1 MQPNHLNYR
10 SLAVAGITAVVSDT
24 IEMSFDLKKWARKP
38 KQSIR
43 QVNYQL
49 VFKKRSKLP

>member
-1 MQPNHLNYR
+1 MQPNHLNCS
-10 SLAVAGITAVVSDT
+10 SLAVAGITVVVSDT
-24 IEMSFDLKKWARKP
+24 IEMSFDLKKWARKQ

-49 VFKKRSKLP
+49 IFKKRSKLP

>member
-1 MQPNHLNYR
+1 MQPNHLNCS

-24 IEMSFDLKKWARKP
+24 IEMSFDLKKWARKQ

-49 VFKKRSKLP
+49 IFKKRSKLP

>member
-24 IEMSFDLKKWARKP
+24 IEMSFDLKKWARP